1 MQSRRVQ
8 VLSELLR
15 NYILQCSY
23 GTDFYDNFGAGNRTS
38 KHYCVLN
45 VKSRRVQVLSEL
57 LRKKNLQC
65 SSEKTSMIIL
75 VRVTGLEPA
84 RLGHQNLNLARLP
97 IPPYP
102 HIVFLLYDIRRH
114 LSSTETKKPFCR
126 SSLLTLFS
134 PKTQKTR
141 ENPAFLDIFILILS
155 LDRLSRAC
163 HPCENP
169 DV

>member
-1 MQSRRVQ
+1 M
-8 VLSELLR
+8 
-15 NYILQCSY
+15 
-23 GTDFYDNFGAGNRTS
+23 
-38 KHYCVLN
+38 KN
-45 VKSRRVQVLSEL
+45 V
-57 LRKKNLQC
+57 
-65 SSEKTSMIIL
+65 

-84 RLGHQNLNLARLP
+84 RLGHQNLNLACLP

-114 LSSTETKKPFCR
+114 LSSTETKKAFCA
-126 SSLLTLFS
+126 SSTLTLFS

-141 ENPAFLDIFILILS
+141 ENPAFLDIFILIFS
-155 LDRLSRAC
+155 PDRLSRAC

>member
-1 MQSRRVQ
+1 MLLRFECEIPQGSSPVQTALQKELAMQFRKDFYDNFGAGNRTSKHYCFLNVKSHRVQ

-23 GTDFYDNFGAGNRTS
+23 G
-38 KHYCVLN
+38 
-45 VKSRRVQVLSEL
+45 Q
-57 LRKKNLQC
+57 
-65 SSEKTSMIIL
+65 TSMIIL

-102 HIVFLLYDIRRH
+102 HIFLLLYDIRRH
-114 LSSTETKKPFCR
+114 LSSTETKKLFCA
-126 SSLLTLFS
+126 SSTLSLFS

-155 LDRLSRAC
+155 PDRPFRA
-163 HPCENP
+163 
-169 DV
+169 

>member
-8 VLSELLR
+8 VLSKLLR
-15 NYILQCSY
+15 KNNLRSSFEKTCYEKH
-23 GTDFYDNFGAGNRTS
+23 GTGNRTS

-155 LDRLSRAC
+155 PDRLSRAC
-163 HPCENP
+163 YLFENP